1 MKRKRSIQKYASAAI
16 MLFGTSFGAGTRI
29 FPVRLGHPL
38 PRHAGMAGHWQHI
51 IREHGT
57 DHARSGLRPSEG
69 ILRRLSALGL
79 P

>member
-1 MKRKRSIQKYASAAI
+1 MKRKGSIQKYASSAI
-16 MLFGTSFGAGTRI
+16 MLFGMSFGAGTRI
-29 FPVRLGHPL
+29 FPVRPGHPL

-57 DHARSGLRPSEG
+57 DHARSGFRPSEG

>member
-29 FPVRLGHPL
+29 FPVRPGHPL

-57 DHARSGLRPSEG
+57 DHALVKSQLAPVRGNPDTT
-69 ILRRLSALGL
+69 L
-79 P
+79 PLK